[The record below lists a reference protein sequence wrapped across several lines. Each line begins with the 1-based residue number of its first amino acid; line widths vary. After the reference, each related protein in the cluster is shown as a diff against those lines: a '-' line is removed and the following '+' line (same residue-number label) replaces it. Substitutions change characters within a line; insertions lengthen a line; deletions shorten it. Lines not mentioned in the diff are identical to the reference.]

1 MLFSGKKSCGIAT
14 DRLKQLVLPDRMGCS
29 PEILHMLQQDMAAA
43 MTRYMDVEQESIVF
57 SLQRDPACFTAS
69 VPLSAISGK
78 RI

>member
-1 MLFSGKKSCGIAT
+1 
-14 DRLKQLVLPDRMGCS
+14 
-29 PEILHMLQQDMAAA
+29 MLQQDLAAA